1 MRMTAELKTAV
12 MRGLELVVTLRYVH
26 ALVLIAAAFV
36 KWQRKKSF
44 TQWMINL
51 EGLKAI

>member
-1 MRMTAELKTAV
+1 MIAELKTAV
-12 MRGLELVVTLRYVH
+12 MRGLELVVTLSDVY

-44 TQWMINL
+44 TQWMVNF